1 MEKTVK
7 MLKMVK
13 TENDLNFFLYF
24 ICMGENGKNGKKNLA
39 FRFNNF
45 YCIMEM
51 NSFFLNKKYKDGN
64 IKKKNN
70 FFKLLNQLKK
80 NFGY

>member
-1 MEKTVK
+1 
-7 MLKMVK
+7 
-13 TENDLNFFLYF
+13 
-24 ICMGENGKNGKKNLA
+24 
-39 FRFNNF
+39 
-45 YCIMEM
+45 MEM
-51 NSFFLNKKYKDGN
+51 NSFFFFNKKYKDGN

>member
-1 MEKTVK
+1 
-7 MLKMVK
+7 
-13 TENDLNFFLYF
+13 
-24 ICMGENGKNGKKNLA
+24 
-39 FRFNNF
+39 
-45 YCIMEM
+45 MEM